1 MYSLNAG
8 WEKREGRSI
17 CRWFCAW
24 KEVGD
29 KKLAGVIAGFA
40 GGGAFLLERF
50 FATVDGNDLSSLWID
65 LTDRISGDDV
75 EFSDLDEAIRSAMDD
90 AEDEVWAYNN
100 RDLWEDAEQLVLL
113 EDRKSHLAESGDM
126 LLLST
131 SDSSLVRSICELA
144 GLTAAPGK

>member
-24 KEVGD
+24 KELGD
-29 KKLAGVIAGFA
+29 SQIAGVIAGFS
-40 GGGAFLLERF
+40 GGGAFQLERF
-50 FATVDGNDLSSLWID
+50 FAKVDGKGLSSLWID
-65 LTDRISGDDV
+65 LTDKISGEDV
-75 EFSDLDEAIRSAMDD
+75 EFSDLDQSIRSVMDD
-90 AEDEVWAYNN
+90 AEDELWAYND

-113 EDRKSHLAESGDM
+113 EDKKPDLTESGDM

-131 SDSSLVRSICELA
+131 ANKPFVRRVCELA
-144 GLTAAPGK
+144 GLTAAPEA

>member
-24 KEVGD
+24 KEVGN
-29 KKLAGVIAGFA
+29 KQLAGVIAGFA

-50 FATVDGNDLSSLWID
+50 FATVDGNDLASLWID
-65 LTDRISGDDV
+65 MTDRISGNDV
-75 EFSDLDEAIRSAMDD
+75 EFSDLDEPIRSAMDD

-113 EDRKSHLAESGDM
+113 EDRKPDLTESGDM
-126 LLLST
+126 FLLST
-131 SDSSLVRSICELA
+131 SDSALVRRFCELA
-144 GLTAAPGK
+144 GLTAAPGR

>member
-8 WEKREGRSI
+8 WENRQGRSI

-50 FATVDGNDLSSLWID
+50 FATVDGN
-65 LTDRISGDDV
+65 DV

>member
-8 WEKREGRSI
+8 WENREGRSI

-50 FATVDGNDLSSLWID
+50 FATVDGNELSSLWID
-65 LTDRISGDDV
+65 MTDRISGNDV
-75 EFSDLDEAIRSAMDD
+75 EFGDLDASIRSAMDD
-90 AEDEVWAYNN
+90 AEDEVWTFNN

-113 EDRKSHLAESGDM
+113 EDKKPDLTESGDM

-131 SDSSLVRSICELA
+131 ADPALVGRICELA
-144 GLTAAPGK
+144 GLTAAPGA